1 MRALQ
6 QIVYNPS
13 SNIDFKNYVNLYK
26 KNVMQN
32 YILFQLLMIL
42 LHQNSFTF
50 QTESFRKN
58 KKLIM
63 TIDGKIRDE
72 KLQYDMNIKDMS
84 I

>member
-1 MRALQ
+1 
-6 QIVYNPS
+6 
-13 SNIDFKNYVNLYK
+13 
-26 KNVMQN
+26 MQN

-63 TIDGKIRDE
+63 TIDGKTRDE